1 MGNPISKADTYT
13 LQLASSLES
22 LNQLESFIE
31 DIRIKYSLQEEV
43 YANVL
48 ICLNE
53 ACINAIV
60 HGNRLSPTLKVY
72 INLEV
77 WDKKRLV
84 FSISDEGKGF
94 DYQTLEDPTLV
105 ENREKEVGRGVYII
119 RKLADQCIFND
130 RGNQL
135 ELHFKI

>member
-31 DIRIKYSLQEEV
+31 DIRIKYSIQEEV

>member
-1 MGNPISKADTYT
+1 
-13 LQLASSLES
+13 
-22 LNQLESFIE
+22 
-31 DIRIKYSLQEEV
+31 V

-60 HGNRLSPTLKVY
+60 HGNRFTPELKVY

-84 FSISDEGKGF
+84 FIVSDEGKGF

>member
-1 MGNPISKADTYT
+1 VGNPISKADTYT

-31 DIRIKYSLQEEV
+31 DIRIKYSIQEEV

-60 HGNRLSPTLKVY
+60 HGNQLSPTLKVY

-84 FSISDEGKGF
+84 FNISDEGKGF

-130 RGNQL
+130 QGNQL

>member
-84 FSISDEGKGF
+84 FSIIDEGKGF

-130 RGNQL
+130 LGNQL

>member
-84 FSISDEGKGF
+84 FSISDEGNGF

-130 RGNQL
+130 LGNQL

>member
-60 HGNRLSPTLKVY
+60 HGNRFTPELKVY

-84 FSISDEGKGF
+84 FNVSDEGKGF

-130 RGNQL
+130 QGNQL

>member
-1 MGNPISKADTYT
+1 VGNPISKADTYT

-84 FSISDEGKGF
+84 FSISDEGNGF

>member
-84 FSISDEGKGF
+84 FNISDEGKGF

-130 RGNQL
+130 QGNQL

>member
-1 MGNPISKADTYT
+1 VGNPISKADTYT

>member
-60 HGNRLSPTLKVY
+60 HGNRFTPELKVY

-84 FSISDEGKGF
+84 FNVSDEGKGF

>member
-13 LQLASSLES
+13 LRLASSLES

-31 DIRIKYSLQEEV
+31 HIRIKYSLQEEV

-60 HGNRLSPTLKVY
+60 HGNRFTPELKVY

-84 FSISDEGKGF
+84 FIVSDEGKGF

>member
-60 HGNRLSPTLKVY
+60 HGNRFTPELKVY

-84 FSISDEGKGF
+84 FIVSDEGKGF

>member
-60 HGNRLSPTLKVY
+60 HGNRFTPELKVY

-84 FSISDEGKGF
+84 FNVSDGGKGF

>member
-84 FSISDEGKGF
+84 FSIIDEGKGF

>member
-1 MGNPISKADTYT
+1 VGNPISKADTYT

-60 HGNRLSPTLKVY
+60 HGNRFTPELKVY

-84 FSISDEGKGF
+84 FNVSDEGKGF

>member
-31 DIRIKYSLQEEV
+31 DIRIKYSIQEEV

-84 FSISDEGKGF
+84 FSISDEGNGF

>member
-1 MGNPISKADTYT
+1 VGNPISKADTYT

-22 LNQLESFIE
+22 INQLESFIE

-60 HGNRLSPTLKVY
+60 HGNRFTPELKVY

-84 FSISDEGKGF
+84 FNVSDEGKGF

>member
-1 MGNPISKADTYT
+1 VGNPISKADTYT

-60 HGNRLSPTLKVY
+60 HGNRFTPELKVY
-72 INLEV
+72 INLGV

-84 FSISDEGKGF
+84 FIVSDEGKGF

-130 RGNQL
+130 QGNQL

>member
-1 MGNPISKADTYT
+1 VGNPISKADTYT

-84 FSISDEGKGF
+84 FSISDEGNGF

-130 RGNQL
+130 LGNQL

>member
-84 FSISDEGKGF
+84 FSISDEGNGF

>member
-1 MGNPISKADTYT
+1 VGNPISKADTYT

-60 HGNRLSPTLKVY
+60 HGNRFTPELKVY

-84 FSISDEGKGF
+84 FIVSDEGKGF

>member
-84 FSISDEGKGF
+84 FSISDEGNGF

-130 RGNQL
+130 QGNQL